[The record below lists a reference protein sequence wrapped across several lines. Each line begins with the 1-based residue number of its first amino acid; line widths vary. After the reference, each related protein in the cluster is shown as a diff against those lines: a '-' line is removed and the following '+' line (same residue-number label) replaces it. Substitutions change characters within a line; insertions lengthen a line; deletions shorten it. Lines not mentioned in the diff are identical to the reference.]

1 MIITSLFVLYTK
13 QCLFVLFKTIKNIVV
28 QTFQIKLALFLIFFA
43 IAIDL
48 YSWQAIRALVRDKS
62 KISRRIFGI
71 IYWSIPLI
79 VLVFII
85 SGFIFPVVNNGKFLR
100 VYFSGF
106 YFVIYLSKL
115 VVCLFLVFDDLKR
128 LLKITWRAI
137 FSKSNPKNVVDPTQ
151 GDTLEHLHEE
161 EIEEKEKISRSQ
173 FLATTGLLV
182 GSIPFIILT
191 RGIIKG
197 AYDYRVRRVQLY
209 LPHLPSG
216 FEGLKLVQ
224 LSDIH
229 SGSFTN
235 RDAVYKGIQMVKNE
249 NPDLIFFTGDIVNN
263 KTDELYD
270 WQNIF
275 AELKAPMGV
284 FSIYGNHDY
293 GDYVQNW
300 ESTQAKQKNLADLAN
315 AHKAMGWNLLRNE
328 HLTLSKNNQRIGII
342 GVENWGDKGR
352 FQKFGD
358 IEKATKNI
366 PDVPV
371 KLLLSHDPSHF
382 DSIISK
388 QNNEIDVTFSGH
400 THGFQF
406 GVELGNFKWSPS
418 QYIYP
423 HWAGLYKEG
432 NQQLYVN
439 RGFGFLGYP
448 GRVGILPEITV
459 FTLTKNS

>member
-1 MIITSLFVLYTK
+1 VI
-13 QCLFVLFKTIKNIVV
+13 QA
-28 QTFQIKLALFLIFFA
+28 FQIKLALFFSVFAVLI
-43 IAIDL
+43 DW
-48 YSWQAIRALVRDKS
+48 YSWQAIKALVRNQS
-62 KISRRIFGI
+62 KLVQKVFAS
-71 IYWSIPLI
+71 IYWTIPVI
-79 VLVFII
+79 VVIYLI
-85 SGFIFPVVNNGKFLR
+85 SGLIFPGANTNKF
-100 VYFSGF
+100 VKIYFNGF
-106 YFVIYLSKL
+106 YFVIYISKF
-115 VVCLFLVFDDLKR
+115 VVCLFLLFDDTKR
-128 LLKITWRAI
+128 LIKKWWIS
-137 FSKSNPKNVVDPTQ
+137 SKKHKKDIIPELTQ

-161 EIEEKEKISRSQ
+161 QEEQKEKINRSQ

-182 GSIPFIILT
+182 GSLPLIILS

-209 LPHLPSG
+209 LPNLPSG
-216 FEGLKLVQ
+216 FEGVKILQV
-224 LSDIH
+224 SDIH

-235 RDAVYKGIQMVKNE
+235 RDAVYKGIQMIKAE
-249 NPDLIFFTGDIVNN
+249 NPDLVFFTGDIVNS

-275 AELKAPMGV
+275 AEITAPMGV

-293 GDYVQNW
+293 GDYVNTWKSKEEKAQ
-300 ESTQAKQKNLADLAN
+300 NLADLAQ
-315 AHKAMGWNLLRNE
+315 AHKDMGWNLLRNE
-328 HLTLSKNNQRIGII
+328 HVVINKNNQKIGIV
-342 GVENWGDKGR
+342 GVENWGDRGR
-352 FQKFGD
+352 FQKYGD
-358 IEKATKNI
+358 VEKATKNM

-382 DSIISK
+382 DTIVSK
-388 QNNEIDVTFSGH
+388 NHQDIDVTFSGH

-406 GVELGNFKWSPS
+406 GVEIGGFQWSPS

-432 NQQLYVN
+432 KQQLYVN